1 MLKNVFIFVG
11 GILTGTFVGAQI
23 AKKKYEEIANEEIE
37 EIRDYYRE
45 INKDLADQL
54 VDKTS
59 GPEKVEEPKEVEESK
74 EVEEVEEVIEERKQY
89 ENIIKRGNYMAVD
102 EEEQNNVCYEAY
114 PIDPSEF
121 GNEGKNATETLTY
134 FADGVLVNEV
144 DEVVEDPDLVV
155 GRHHID
161 IFNEFPDATC
171 VYVRNDLD
179 GMDYEIIKDDWCWS
193 DFDEKGYAPPIEE
206 KPEKKPHQL

>member
-1 MLKNVFIFVG
+1 MKTVKGIFIFVIG
-11 GILTGTFVGAQI
+11 VVSGTFVGAQI

-37 EIRDYYRE
+37 EIRAYYKERE
-45 INKDLADQL
+45 KD
-54 VDKTS
+54 VK
-59 GPEKVEEPKEVEESK
+59 KIEEPNAVEAPEEKSIEV
-74 EVEEVEEVIEERKQY
+74 EERKQY
-89 ENIIKRGNYMAVD
+89 DNIIKRGNYMAVD
-102 EEEQNNVCYEAY
+102 EEEQNNVCDEAY

-121 GNEGKNATETLTY
+121 GNDGKNATETLTY

-179 GMDYEIIKDDWCWS
+179 GTDYEILKDDWCWS
-193 DFDEKGYAPPIEE
+193 DFNEKGYAPPIEE

>member
-1 MLKNVFIFVG
+1 MKAIKGIFIFAIG
-11 GILTGTFVGAQI
+11 ALSGTFVGAQI

-37 EIRDYYRE
+37 EIRDYYRKV
-45 INKDLADQL
+45 NKELADQL
-54 VDKTS
+54 VDKTAE
-59 GPEKVEEPKEVEESK
+59 PEKVEEPKEVEEI
-74 EVEEVEEVIEERKQY
+74 VEERKQY
-89 ENIIKRGNYMAVD
+89 ESIIKRGNYMAVD
-102 EEEQNNVCYEAY
+102 EEEQNNVCDEAY

>member
-1 MLKNVFIFVG
+1 MKSVKGIFIFALGVV
-11 GILTGTFVGAQI
+11 TGTFAGAQI

-37 EIRDYYRE
+37 EIRAYYKERE
-45 INKDLADQL
+45 KEVKKI
-54 VDKTS
+54 
-59 GPEKVEEPKEVEESK
+59 EEPNAVEAPEEKSIEV
-74 EVEEVEEVIEERKQY
+74 EERKQY
-89 ENIIKRGNYMAVD
+89 DNIIKRGNYMAVD
-102 EEEQNNVCYEAY
+102 EEEQNNVCDEAY

-121 GNEGKNATETLTY
+121 GNDGKNATETLTY

-144 DEVVEDPDLVV
+144 DEVIEDPDLVV

-179 GMDYEIIKDDWCWS
+179 GTDYEILKDDWCWS
-193 DFDEKGYAPPIEE
+193 DFNEKGYAPPIEE

>member
-1 MLKNVFIFVG
+1 MKSIKGIFIFALGVV
-11 GILTGTFVGAQI
+11 TGTFAGAQI

-37 EIRDYYRE
+37 EIRAYY
-45 INKDLADQL
+45 K
-54 VDKTS
+54 
-59 GPEKVEEPKEVEESK
+59 EKEVKEVEEPKTVEAPEEKSIEV
-74 EVEEVEEVIEERKQY
+74 EERKQY
-89 ENIIKRGNYMAVD
+89 DNIIKRGNYMASD
-102 EEEQNNVCYEAY
+102 EEEQNNVCDEAY

-121 GNEGKNATETLTY
+121 GNDGKNATETLTY

-144 DEVVEDPDLVV
+144 DEVIEDPDLVV

-179 GMDYEIIKDDWCWS
+179 GMDYEILKDDWCWS

>member
-1 MLKNVFIFVG
+1 MKSVKGIFIFVIG
-11 GILTGTFVGAQI
+11 VVTGTFAGAQI

-37 EIRDYYRE
+37 EIRAYYKE
-45 INKDLADQL
+45 KEL
-54 VDKTS
+54 DKQI
-59 GPEKVEEPKEVEESK
+59 EQQEPKDVEVQEE
-74 EVEEVEEVIEERKQY
+74 EEVKEEVKEY
-89 ENIIKRGNYMAVD
+89 YNIIKRGNYMAVD
-102 EEEQNNVCYEAY
+102 EEEQNNVCDEAY

-144 DEVVEDPDLVV
+144 DEVIEDPDLVV

-193 DFDEKGYAPPIEE
+193 DFNEKGYAPPIEE

>member
-1 MLKNVFIFVG
+1 MKSIKSLFIFAVG
-11 GILTGTFVGAQI
+11 ALAGTFVGAQI

-37 EIRDYYRE
+37 EIRAYYKERE
-45 INKDLADQL
+45 KE
-54 VDKTS
+54 V
-59 GPEKVEEPKEVEESK
+59 KEVEEPNAVEAPEEKSI
-74 EVEEVEEVIEERKQY
+74 EVEERKQY
-89 ENIIKRGNYMAVD
+89 DNIIKRGNYMAVD
-102 EEEQNNVCYEAY
+102 EEEQNNVCDEAY

-144 DEVVEDPDLVV
+144 DEVIEDPDLVV

-179 GMDYEIIKDDWCWS
+179 GTDYEILKDDWCWS

>member
-1 MLKNVFIFVG
+1 MKSVKGIFIFVLG
-11 GILTGTFVGAQI
+11 VVSGTFVGAQI

-37 EIRDYYRE
+37 EIRAYYKERE
-45 INKDLADQL
+45 KEVKEI
-54 VDKTS
+54 
-59 GPEKVEEPKEVEESK
+59 EEPNAVEAPEEKSIEV
-74 EVEEVEEVIEERKQY
+74 EERKQY
-89 ENIIKRGNYMAVD
+89 DNIIKRGNYMAVD
-102 EEEQNNVCYEAY
+102 EEEQNNVCDEAY

-121 GNEGKNATETLTY
+121 GNDGKNATETLTY

-179 GMDYEIIKDDWCWS
+179 GTDYEILKDDWCWS
-193 DFDEKGYAPPIEE
+193 DFNEKGYAPPIEE

>member
-1 MLKNVFIFVG
+1 MKSIKGIFIFVIG
-11 GILTGTFVGAQI
+11 VVSGTFVGAQI

-37 EIRDYYRE
+37 EIRAYYKERE
-45 INKDLADQL
+45 KEVKEI
-54 VDKTS
+54 
-59 GPEKVEEPKEVEESK
+59 EEPNAVEDPEEKSIEV
-74 EVEEVEEVIEERKQY
+74 EERKQY
-89 ENIIKRGNYMAVD
+89 DNIIKRGNYMAVD
-102 EEEQNNVCYEAY
+102 EEEQNNVCDEAY

-121 GNEGKNATETLTY
+121 GNDGKNATETLTY

-179 GMDYEIIKDDWCWS
+179 GTDYEILKDDWCWS
-193 DFDEKGYAPPIEE
+193 DFNEKGYAPPIEE

>member
-1 MLKNVFIFVG
+1 MKSIKGIFIFVIG
-11 GILTGTFVGAQI
+11 VVSGTFVGAQI

-37 EIRDYYRE
+37 EIRAYYKERATE
-45 INKDLADQL
+45 L
-54 VDKTS
+54 
-59 GPEKVEEPKEVEESK
+59 PEQTVETTRDEEEPKVEEIEIK
-74 EVEEVEEVIEERKQY
+74 EERKQY
-89 ENIIKRGNYMAVD
+89 NNIIKRGNYMVVD
-102 EEEQNNVCYEAY
+102 EEEQNNVCDEAY

-121 GNEGKNATETLTY
+121 GNDGKNATETLTY

-179 GMDYEIIKDDWCWS
+179 GTDYEILKDDWCWS
-193 DFDEKGYAPPIEE
+193 DFNEKGYATPIEE

>member
-1 MLKNVFIFVG
+1 MKAIKGIFIFAIG
-11 GILTGTFVGAQI
+11 ALSGTFVGAQI
-23 AKKKYEEIANEEIE
+23 AKKKYEEIANEEIK
-37 EIRDYYRE
+37 EIRDYYRK
-45 INKDLADQL
+45 INKELADQL
-54 VDKTS
+54 VDKTAE
-59 GPEKVEEPKEVEESK
+59 PEKVEEPKEIEEI
-74 EVEEVEEVIEERKQY
+74 VEERKQY

-102 EEEQNNVCYEAY
+102 EEEQNNVCDEAY

>member
-1 MLKNVFIFVG
+1 MKTVKGIFIFVIG
-11 GILTGTFVGAQI
+11 VVTGTFAGAQI

-37 EIRDYYRE
+37 EIRAYYKERE
-45 INKDLADQL
+45 KE
-54 VDKTS
+54 VK
-59 GPEKVEEPKEVEESK
+59 EVEEPKAVEAPEEKSIEV
-74 EVEEVEEVIEERKQY
+74 EERKQY
-89 ENIIKRGNYMAVD
+89 NNIIKRGNYMAVD
-102 EEEQNNVCYEAY
+102 EEEQNNVCDEAY

-155 GRHHID
+155 GRHHIY

-179 GMDYEIIKDDWCWS
+179 GTDYEILKDDWCWS
-193 DFDEKGYAPPIEE
+193 DFNEKGYAPPIEE

>member
-1 MLKNVFIFVG
+1 MKSIKGIFIFVIG
-11 GILTGTFVGAQI
+11 VVSGTFVGAQI

-37 EIRDYYRE
+37 EIRAYYKERE
-45 INKDLADQL
+45 KEVKKI
-54 VDKTS
+54 
-59 GPEKVEEPKEVEESK
+59 EEPNAVEAPEEKSIEV
-74 EVEEVEEVIEERKQY
+74 EERKQY
-89 ENIIKRGNYMAVD
+89 DNIIKRGNYMAVD
-102 EEEQNNVCYEAY
+102 EEEQNNVCDEAY

-121 GNEGKNATETLTY
+121 GNDGKNATETLTY

-179 GMDYEIIKDDWCWS
+179 GTDYEILKDDWCWS
-193 DFDEKGYAPPIEE
+193 DFNEKGYAPPIEE

>member
-1 MLKNVFIFVG
+1 MKSVKGIFIFALGVV
-11 GILTGTFVGAQI
+11 TGTFAGAQI

-37 EIRDYYRE
+37 EIRAYYKERE
-45 INKDLADQL
+45 
-54 VDKTS
+54 
-59 GPEKVEEPKEVEESK
+59 KEVKEIEESNAVEAPEEK
-74 EVEEVEEVIEERKQY
+74 SIEVEERKQY
-89 ENIIKRGNYMAVD
+89 DNIIKRGNYMAVD
-102 EEEQNNVCYEAY
+102 EEEQNNVCDEAY

-121 GNEGKNATETLTY
+121 GNDGKNATETLTY

-144 DEVVEDPDLVV
+144 DEVIEDPDLVV

-179 GMDYEIIKDDWCWS
+179 GTDYEILKDDWCWS
-193 DFDEKGYAPPIEE
+193 DFNEKGYAPPIEE

>member
-1 MLKNVFIFVG
+1 MKTVKGIFIFALGVVS
-11 GILTGTFVGAQI
+11 GTFAGAQI

-37 EIRDYYRE
+37 EIRAYYKERE
-45 INKDLADQL
+45 KE
-54 VDKTS
+54 V
-59 GPEKVEEPKEVEESK
+59 KEVEEPNAVEAPEEKSI
-74 EVEEVEEVIEERKQY
+74 EVEERRQY
-89 ENIIKRGNYMAVD
+89 DNIIKRGNYMAVD
-102 EEEQNNVCYEAY
+102 EEEQNNVCDEAY

-179 GMDYEIIKDDWCWS
+179 GTDYEILKDDWCWS
-193 DFDEKGYAPPIEE
+193 DFNEKGYAPPIEE